1 MCNENL
7 VIKYFLNIIK
17 NLYQFIIFV
26 HQLQHQQRLGSYI
39 QILNYHPSIH
49 HYCHTHRG
57 MKFLMFSLDTS
68 CNEIGEKC
76 LQKCYNCATHWVVA
90 TNHKTGAIYSNLSSN
105 INAVSVSMKLSAKPR
120 MMWLRGWKCRPFNHF
135 SILDMYLLMYLVA
148 SSMENVRACF

>member
-57 MKFLMFSLDTS
+57 FPLTHHAMRLVKNAYKNATIVPRIEWWRPTIKLVPSTPIS
-68 CNEIGEKC
+68 VIQYQCRISVNETICK
-76 LQKCYNCATHWVVA
+76 ATHDVA
-90 TNHKTGAIYSNLSSN
+90 EG
-105 INAVSVSMKLSAKPR
+105 MK
-120 MMWLRGWKCRPFNHF
+120 
-135 SILDMYLLMYLVA
+135 V
-148 SSMENVRACF
+148 

>member
-90 TNHKTGAIYSNLSSN
+90 TNHKTGAIYSDLGHPISMPYQCQWNYLQSH
-105 INAVSVSMKLSAKPR
+105 AWCGWGDESVDHSTIFQFWICICLC
-120 MMWLRGWKCRPFNHF
+120 MW
-135 SILDMYLLMYLVA
+135 
-148 SSMENVRACF
+148 